1 MPQGWSAVETSVTP
15 APAGTG
21 TPAPALSSAL
31 PPGVFGEAMLG
42 TLAGR
47 GANNAAAKRR
57 RPSVIPR
64 SPAAG

>member
-1 MPQGWSAVETSVTP
+1 MTALTMPT
-15 APAGTG
+15 
-21 TPAPALSSAL
+21 AL

-47 GANNAAAKRR
+47 GVNNAAATLR